1 MISKCVSRC
10 LANDLA
16 SVNLREIAIGS
27 LILVQQEVLMKI
39 VVRAR
44 IVLVVVSCFLAGH
57 GFQAS
62 AQETLQSESYI
73 RLHYSKHEYMIPM
86 RDGVKLMTAVFVPN
100 DTTKPYPILMKR
112 TPYNVAPYGV
122 DKYPSK
128 LGPSEHFIK
137 AGYIFV
143 NQDVRGRFASEG
155 EFVQVTPHLT
165 NKSKPTDVD
174 ESSDTY
180 DTIDWLLKNVPNHNG
195 RVGMHGISYPGFY
208 AAAGMIDAHPA
219 LKAVSPQA
227 PVGDWYFD
235 DFLHHGSFFLAHAFK
250 WLSGNATE
258 RMTPTTESAK
268 PYVYPMSDGYKM
280 FLEAGSVENIDKL
293 YLKGTIPFWQDMMQ
307 HPNRDEFWQKRA
319 IIPHLK
325 NVAPAVMTV
334 GGWFDSEDLYGTF
347 KTYQSIERQNPNVNN
362 VLVIGPWHH
371 GGWSSVDGDK
381 LGNASF
387 GSKTAVF
394 YRSEIELPFF
404 EKYLKSTDHAA
415 PAEATVFETGSNV
428 WRTFDQWPP
437 KSTEA
442 KSLFVGKQGRLSWS
456 APEASSSDKEAFDEF
471 VSDPNKPVPYSET
484 ITPRMTNEYMLDDQ
498 RFASRRP
505 DVLTYQTDSFTE
517 DTVLAGPVE
526 ADLWVSTTGTDADWV
541 VKLID
546 VRPDGPESTP
556 LAGYQMLIRS
566 EVIRGRF
573 RNDYAKPEAFV
584 PGEATRVRLELLDVL
599 HRFQKGHRLMIQ
611 IQSTWFPLMDR
622 NPQTFVP
629 NIYFA
634 KPEDFQTATHR
645 IFRSAS
651 HPTSLKLGIL
661 PANK

>member
-1 MISKCVSRC
+1 MR
-10 LANDLA
+10 N
-16 SVNLREIAIGS
+16 
-27 LILVQQEVLMKI
+27 
-39 VVRAR
+39 VVR
-44 IVLVVVSCFLAGH
+44 IILALSLWSSA
-57 GFQAS
+57 FRTSDKAA
-62 AQETLQSESYI
+62 AQETQSLESYI
-73 RLHYSKHEYMIPM
+73 RLHYTKHEFMIPM
-86 RDGVKLMTAVFVPN
+86 RDDIKLMTAVFVPN
-100 DTTKPYPILMKR
+100 DTTRTYPMLMKR
-112 TPYNVAPYGV
+112 TPYNVAPYGI
-122 DKYPSK
+122 DKYPAK

-155 EFVQVTPHLT
+155 EFIQVTPHIV
-165 NKSKPTDVD
+165 NKTKPTDVD

-180 DTIDWLLKNVPNHNG
+180 DTIEWLLKNVPNHNG
-195 RVGMHGISYPGFY
+195 RVGMYGISYPGFY

-250 WLSGNATE
+250 WLSANAAE
-258 RMTPTTESAK
+258 REAPTTEPAK
-268 PYVYPMSDGYKM
+268 PYVYPMTDGYKM

-319 IIPHLK
+319 LIPHLK
-325 NVAPAVMTV
+325 KVAPAVMTV
-334 GGWFDSEDLYGTF
+334 TGWYDAEDLYGSF
-347 KTYQSIERQNPNVNN
+347 KTYQSIEQQNPDVTS
-362 VLVIGPWHH
+362 VLVVGPWHH

-381 LGNASF
+381 LGNVSF
-387 GSKTAVF
+387 GSKTSAF
-394 YRSEIELPFF
+394 YRAEIELPFF
-404 EKYLKSTDHAA
+404 EKYLKDEKVAA

-437 KSTEA
+437 KNTEA
-442 KSLFVGKQGRLSWS
+442 KQLFLSENGTLS
-456 APEASSSDKEAFDEF
+456 FSQPTQTEPSGGFDEF

-484 ITPRMTNEYMLDDQ
+484 ITPRMTIEYMVDDQ

-505 DVLTYQTDSFTE
+505 DVLTYQTDAFTE
-517 DTVLAGPVE
+517 DTVIAGPIA
-526 ADLWVSTTGTDADWV
+526 ADLWVSTTGTDADWI

-546 VRPDGPESTP
+546 VRPDGPDTTP
-556 LAGYQMLIRS
+556 LAGYQMLLRS

-573 RNDYAKPEAFV
+573 RNDYARPEAFT
-584 PGEATRVRLELLDVL
+584 PGQPTQVHLELLDVL
-599 HRFQKGHRLMIQ
+599 HRFQKGHRLMVQ
-611 IQSTWFPLMDR
+611 IQSTWFPLVDR

-634 KPEDFQTATHR
+634 KPEDFQKATHR
-645 IFRSAS
+645 VFRSAEHS
-651 HPTSLKLGIL
+651 TRLTFGVL
-661 PANK
+661 P